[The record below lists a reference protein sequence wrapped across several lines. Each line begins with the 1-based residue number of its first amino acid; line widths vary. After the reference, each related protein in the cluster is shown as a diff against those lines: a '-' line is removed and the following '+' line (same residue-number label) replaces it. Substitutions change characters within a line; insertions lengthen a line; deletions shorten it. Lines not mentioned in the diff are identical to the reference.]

1 MLRQHPHHSQEIH
14 NISSKTRNA
23 LADDKRDL
31 PGPTILYHSIE
42 LIPVLERC
50 AANTLIYLNAVFDTN
65 GKASSG
71 AQSAGKGLIS
81 WAFAVLPIYPTGLRK
96 PCFSF
101 Q

>member
-1 MLRQHPHHSQEIH
+1 MVREITIAIRSGHGDDGDHEFHH
-14 NISSKTRNA
+14 
-23 LADDKRDL
+23 
-31 PGPTILYHSIE
+31 E
-42 LIPVLERC
+42 LEGGVVLGVGSGE
-50 AANTLIYLNAVFDTN
+50 AVVYVNAVFDTN

-81 WAFAVLPIYPTGLRK
+81 WAFAVLPVYPTGLRK